1 MGFLPELPLGLGSAM
16 TLLFGSLEVDALLVN
31 HFEGFVRKWVK
42 PEGEFERVMPGDDAE
57 GIRVSWGLNALDD
70 GAPRRGA
77 MDLPSVG
84 NLFV

>member
-1 MGFLPELPLGLGSAM
+1 LGFLLELPLGLDSTE

-31 HFEGFVRKWVK
+31 HFDGFVRKWVK

-57 GIRVSWGLNALDD
+57 GIRGSWGLNALDD

-77 MDLPSVG
+77 MDLQPVG
-84 NLFV
+84 DLFV